1 MRELNLEI
9 IMRKVILGLFATALL
24 VSCNSNPDGFS
35 IEATVN
41 GEIENGTKVFL
52 KKINEVNQPV
62 DVDTTTVE
70 NGKFVF
76 KGTADSLD
84 LQYIFIDKLQGN
96 IPVMIEKGTID
107 VVFQKDSLGFAK
119 VEGTE
124 QNELFGKFL
133 DNSRSFSK
141 RAMSMRSDFEKA
153 RASGDLAT
161 QEALQ
166 AESMEMQEQA
176 KNFELTYI
184 KENPN
189 AYVSVLILE
198 RVLMSKGLAEDEIS
212 KIYEAFTP
220 EIKATATAKRIEKQ
234 LSLTKSTAIGS
245 KAPDFSAPTPD
256 GKQLA
261 LKDAL
266 GKVTIVDFWAG
277 WCRPCRAEN
286 PNLVRVYNKYK
297 DSGLSILGV
306 SLDKTKEEWTGAIA
320 ADSLTWNHVSNVQYF
335 DEIAKLYNVRAI
347 PAMFILDENGVIIAK
362 DLRGPELESKIAELM
377 GNI

>member
-1 MRELNLEI
+1 
-9 IMRKVILGLFATALL
+9 MRKVILGLFATALL

-220 EIKATATAKRIEKQ
+220 EIKSTATAKRIEKQ

>member
-9 IMRKVILGLFATALL
+9 RMRKVILGLFATALL

-220 EIKATATAKRIEKQ
+220 EIKSTATAKRIEKQ

>member
-9 IMRKVILGLFATALL
+9 RMRKVILGLFATALF